1 MLKRTLR
8 AIGIPAL
15 AFAGM
20 LAIVHPPQANAAVR
34 FGVTVGGPVY
44 AYPAYPYP
52 YRYYPYDYY
61 YHYPHHHYRARVYV
75 YPHGYW
81 HRGRHGYEW
90 RYRR

>member
-44 AYPAYPYP
+44 VYPAYP